1 MEAGYYNAVLMDAPF
16 GYANHRILLDEN
28 GVPVDYVFLEVNK
41 AYENFT
47 GLKAANIVGKTVRQV
62 LPGIENDEF
71 NWIAFFGNVALT
83 QSKEVVEQYSN
94 ILDRWYKVFVSS
106 PEKGFF
112 STLFL
117 ESTHE
122 QVFAEASKELSEFRF
137 ENIDYSKI
145 AGWMRT
151 ISGADYVVL
160 NKFEKNGKEFT
171 TMATAGL
178 SENIAK
184 AVKIMGFDLV
194 GKKWDYD
201 ARREQMIKDHKI
213 TRFSS
218 IRTLAENVFPFS
230 VISLM
235 ETTFNLGDLVIVKT
249 TKDDKMVGDFTLIF
263 KKNHQLQNR
272 AIVESFAELTGNTL
286 ARIDVEQQLVM
297 SEEKY
302 RLIAENSSDVIWI
315 SDLDLNFTYLSPS
328 TQKLFGYTP
337 DERDEISIE
346 KLFHPD
352 KIAMI
357 KNLIREQFI
366 LYLNSG
372 KHEGIIMETTGIH
385 KNGSPVDIEVSA
397 KFIFDQN
404 QQIIGIQGI
413 SRNIA
418 ERNKVEDELRKSEEK
433 YKLLVET
440 ATDSVF
446 LLNDE
451 GIITEINNA
460 ALINLGYQRDEIIG
474 QTVHFIDPGFSTKD
488 FLDFWKK
495 QPFNHPL
502 IFESKHRRKDGSYIS
517 VEISSQK
524 FLQNKKTF
532 YYGIARDI
540 SERKKAEKRFQAL
553 IENAPDG
560 VAIVNIQGMIIYA
573 SPNAIRHFG
582 YEFEETVGRYGN
594 EFTHPDD
601 LPAVYEVLEKV
612 MKDPSQ
618 KVKLQYRFRKK
629 SGEYLWIETTFSNLL
644 YDDAV
649 QGIVMNFTDIT
660 ERERIIGEL
669 TEAKNK
675 AEKNE
680 TELLKINNELKE
692 RNLFIQTIL
701 DNLPIGL
708 SLNYIDEG
716 DAIYMNRKFEEVY
729 GWNKEELTS
738 VQTFFEKVYPD
749 KKYRDEL
756 IQKVMTDIQSGDK
769 ERMHWEN
776 IFVTCKDGTK
786 KVINAVNIPL
796 FDQNTMVSTVT
807 EVTDL
812 YNTQTDLIK
821 AKEKAEEADR
831 LKTAFLANMSHEIR
845 TPMNGILGFTELL
858 ADSHFTGEEKRDFI
872 NIIRKSGQRML
883 NTVNDLIDISKIE
896 TGQMQVVL
904 TETNLRE
911 QVLNLYN
918 FFKPEASEKLLD
930 FRLSENINPAV
941 ALVRTDVPKLD
952 SIMTNLIKNA
962 LKYTDSGF
970 VEIRVSLTGNVFT
983 FSVSDSGIGIPEERK
998 HAIFNRFEQAD
1009 IEDSRALQG
1018 SGLGLAIMRAYVV
1031 MLGGTIKLE
1040 SEVGKGSEFTVTIPV
1055 EGISGQKV
1063 SDATTVN
1070 NDAQPSKPHL
1080 KILIAEDDP
1089 VGDQYLTIL
1098 LSELKADVLHAI
1110 NGQDA
1115 VEICRENTDI
1125 DIVMMDIRMPVMDG
1139 YEATRQIRAFNRE
1152 VVIIAQTAFA
1162 LSGDREKALEAGC
1175 NDHISKPIK
1184 KQDLMQVIGK
1194 VLNKIE

>member
-83 QSKEVVEQYSN
+83 QSKEVLEQYSN
-94 ILDRWYKVFVSS
+94 VLNRWYKVFVSS

-137 ENIDYSKI
+137 ENIDYEKI

-184 AVKIMGFDLV
+184 AVKIMGIDLV

-201 ARREQMIKDHKI
+201 ARREQLIKDQKI

-230 VISLM
+230 VINLM

-263 KKNHQLQNR
+263 KKNRQLQNR

-315 SDLDLNFTYLSPS
+315 ADLDLNFTYLSPS

-357 KNLIREQFI
+357 KNLIREQYI

-404 QQIIGIQGI
+404 KQIIGIQGI
-413 SRNIA
+413 SRNIT
-418 ERNKVEDELRKSEEK
+418 ERKKVEDELRKSEEK

-446 LLNDE
+446 LLNE
-451 GIITEINNA
+451 KGIITEINNA

-474 QTVHFIDPGFSTKD
+474 QTVHFIDPGFSTKE
-488 FLDFWKK
+488 FLDFWNK

-524 FLQNKKTF
+524 FLQNDKTF

-560 VAIVNIQGMIIYA
+560 VAIMNMQGMMIYA

-582 YEFEETVGRYGN
+582 YDFEETVGRYGN

-660 ERERIIGEL
+660 ERKGMI
-669 TEAKNK
+669 
-675 AEKNE
+675 
-680 TELLKINNELKE
+680 
-692 RNLFIQTIL
+692 
-701 DNLPIGL
+701 
-708 SLNYIDEG
+708 
-716 DAIYMNRKFEEVY
+716 
-729 GWNKEELTS
+729 EELT
-738 VQTFFEKVYPD
+738 
-749 KKYRDEL
+749 
-756 IQKVMTDIQSGDK
+756 
-769 ERMHWEN
+769 N
-776 IFVTCKDGTK
+776 
-786 KVINAVNIPL
+786 
-796 FDQNTMVSTVT
+796 
-807 EVTDL
+807 
-812 YNTQTDLIK
+812 
-821 AKEKAEEADR
+821 AKEKAEQISSDLIEKQAIIDSVINNMPFDIWARNNEQVCFLQNNASKQLWGSLLGKSPATQEIDDETRKLWHINNEKVLNGEIINCEIEFTDAFGRLQSMQNIVAPITKDNKIIGIVGTNIDISHRKKYEKEILLAKEKAQEADR

-858 ADSHFTGEEKRDFI
+858 ADSHFTGEEKKDFI
-872 NIIRKSGQRML
+872 NIIRRSGQRML

-930 FRLSENINPAV
+930 FRLSEDIAPDQ
-941 ALVRTDVPKLD
+941 ALVRTDVAKLD

-962 LKYTDSGF
+962 LKYTDAGF
-970 VEIRVSLTGNVFT
+970 VEVRVSLAGNLFE
-983 FSVSDSGIGIPEERK
+983 FCVSDSGIGVPEERK

-1018 SGLGLAIMRAYVV
+1018 SGLGLAITRAYVE

-1040 SEVGKGSEFTVTIPV
+1040 SEVGKGSEFTVSIPV
-1055 EGISGQKV
+1055 DGISGQKV
-1063 SDATTVN
+1063 SEATTVN

-1115 VEICRENTDI
+1115 VEICLENADI

>member
-47 GLKAANIVGKTVRQV
+47 GLIAANIVGKTVRQV

-83 QSKEVVEQYSN
+83 QSKEVLEQYSN
-94 ILDRWYKVFVSS
+94 VLNRWYKVFVSS

-137 ENIDYSKI
+137 ENIDYEKI

-184 AVKIMGFDLV
+184 AVKIMGIDLV

-201 ARREQMIKDHKI
+201 ARREQLIKDQKI

-230 VISLM
+230 VINLM

-263 KKNHQLQNR
+263 TKNRQLQNR

-315 SDLDLNFTYLSPS
+315 ADLDLNFTYLSPS

-337 DERDEISIE
+337 EERDEISIE

-357 KNLIREQFI
+357 KNLIREQYI
-366 LYLNSG
+366 HYLNSG

-404 QQIIGIQGI
+404 KQIIGIQGI
-413 SRNIA
+413 SRNIT
-418 ERNKVEDELRKSEEK
+418 ERKKVEDELRKSEEK

-446 LLNDE
+446 LLNE
-451 GIITEINNA
+451 KGIITEINNA

-474 QTVHFIDPGFSTKD
+474 QTVHFIDPGFSTKE
-488 FLDFWKK
+488 FLDFWNK

-560 VAIVNIQGMIIYA
+560 VAIMNMQGMMIYA

-582 YEFEETVGRYGN
+582 YDFEETVGRYGN

-660 ERERIIGEL
+660 ERKGMI
-669 TEAKNK
+669 
-675 AEKNE
+675 
-680 TELLKINNELKE
+680 
-692 RNLFIQTIL
+692 
-701 DNLPIGL
+701 
-708 SLNYIDEG
+708 
-716 DAIYMNRKFEEVY
+716 
-729 GWNKEELTS
+729 EELT
-738 VQTFFEKVYPD
+738 
-749 KKYRDEL
+749 
-756 IQKVMTDIQSGDK
+756 
-769 ERMHWEN
+769 N
-776 IFVTCKDGTK
+776 
-786 KVINAVNIPL
+786 
-796 FDQNTMVSTVT
+796 
-807 EVTDL
+807 
-812 YNTQTDLIK
+812 
-821 AKEKAEEADR
+821 AKEKAEQISSDLIEKQAIIDSVINNMPFDIWARNNEQVCFLQNNASKQLWGSLLGKNPAMQEIVDETRKLWHINNEKVLNGEIINCEIEFTDAFGRLQSMQNIVAPIIKDNKIIGIVGTNIDISDRKKYEKEILEAKEKAQEADR

-930 FRLSENINPAV
+930 FRLSENIDPAV

-1018 SGLGLAIMRAYVV
+1018 SGLGLAITRAYVV

-1055 EGISGQKV
+1055 EGISEQKV
-1063 SDATTVN
+1063 SEATTVN
-1070 NDAQPSKPHL
+1070 NNAQPSKPHL

-1098 LSELKADVLHAI
+1098 LSELKAEVLHAI

-1115 VEICRENTDI
+1115 VEICRENADI

-1162 LSGDREKALEAGC
+1162 LTGDREKALEAGC